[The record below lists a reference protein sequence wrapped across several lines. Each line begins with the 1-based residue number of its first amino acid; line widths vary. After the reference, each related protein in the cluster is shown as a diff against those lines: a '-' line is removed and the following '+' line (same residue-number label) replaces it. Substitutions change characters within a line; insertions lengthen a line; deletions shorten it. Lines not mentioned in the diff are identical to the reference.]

1 MLATFNN
8 TVYQS
13 AFSILICIIKQGII
27 GWNLGV
33 HLLDFKLLDCKWW
46 MLMPSWFFFF
56 RLFFFFPLKRNVF
69 NQSLIHENFK
79 HS

>member
-56 RLFFFFPLKRNVF
+56 
-69 NQSLIHENFK
+69 
-79 HS
+79 